1 MTVPLESRVRSLALT
16 VECSNIISE
25 IYQFPLFSRKE
36 KHPYLLPCFQEC
48 KMRVGFHISQRMIAR
63 GSRRMRSEAKPGD
76 EDEIEPLR
84 IETERENSEMSIVRG
99 RERTG
104 PTDGRGED
112 ARNDGDGMEKA

>member
-1 MTVPLESRVRSLALT
+1 M
-16 VECSNIISE
+16 
-25 IYQFPLFSRKE
+25 
-36 KHPYLLPCFQEC
+36 
-48 KMRVGFHISQRMIAR
+48 
-63 GSRRMRSEAKPGD
+63 EAKPGD

-84 IETERENSEMSIVRG
+84 IETERENSEMSIVTGRERERE